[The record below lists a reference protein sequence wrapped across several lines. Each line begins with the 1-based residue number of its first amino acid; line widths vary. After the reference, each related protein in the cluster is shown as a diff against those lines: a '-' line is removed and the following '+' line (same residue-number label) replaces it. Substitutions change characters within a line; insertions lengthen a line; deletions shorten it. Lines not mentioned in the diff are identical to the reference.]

1 MRTPP
6 ECKSTP
12 EACVPILSG
21 DEILTRENFLFG
33 IIGVLLG
40 FILGFMLHGV
50 MSQRDAERASASTQ
64 QRPQMPTD
72 HPPIDNAGS
81 GNPQQT
87 MEQVQQTIARA
98 RNNPKDFDAQIMA
111 ARLEYQIQQYD
122 EAIKFLLTAN
132 QIKPDN
138 YDVLVM
144 LGEANMDAQH
154 WDAAEKWYK
163 AAQTKNSKDVAVAA
177 SLAFVGLQ
185 RGDVKAA
192 ERAIA
197 NLEKL
202 SPDSPDLQNFKSKL
216 N

>member
-1 MRTPP
+1 M
-6 ECKSTP
+6 
-12 EACVPILSG
+12 
-21 DEILTRENFLFG
+21 TRENFLFA

-50 MSQRDAERASASTQ
+50 MSQRDAERAAAATQ
-64 QRPQMPTD
+64 PRQDLPAD
-72 HPPIDNAGS
+72 HPPITDGAG
-81 GNPQQT
+81 NQQQS

-98 RNNPKDFDAQIMA
+98 RSNPKDFDAQIMA

-132 QIKPDN
+132 QLKPDN

-163 AAQTKNSKDVAVAA
+163 AAQVKNPKDLPVAA
-177 SLAFVGLQ
+177 SLAYIGLQ
-185 RGDVKAA
+185 KGDVKAA

-202 SPDSPDLQNFKSKL
+202 APDSPDLQNFKNKL
-216 N
+216 SELKSAQGK

>member
-1 MRTPP
+1 
-6 ECKSTP
+6 
-12 EACVPILSG
+12 
-21 DEILTRENFLFG
+21 LTRENFLFA

-64 QRPQMPTD
+64 TRSELPAD

-81 GNPQQT
+81 GNSQQS
-87 MEQVQQTIARA
+87 MEQVQQTIANA

-132 QIKPDN
+132 QLKPDN

-163 AAQTKNSKDVAVAA
+163 AAQTKNPKDVTVAA
-177 SLAFVGLQ
+177 SLAFVALQ
-185 RGDVKAA
+185 RGDVKVA
-192 ERAIA
+192 EQAIA
-197 NLEKL
+197 NLQKL
-202 SPDSPDLQNFKSKL
+202 SPDSPDLQNFKTKL
-216 N
+216 NELKSGQSK

>member
-1 MRTPP
+1 M
-6 ECKSTP
+6 
-12 EACVPILSG
+12 
-21 DEILTRENFLFG
+21 TRENFLFA

-40 FILGFMLHGV
+40 FIFGFMLHGV
-50 MSQRDAERASASTQ
+50 MSQRDAERAAASTQ
-64 QRPQMPTD
+64 QRQQLPAD
-72 HPPIDNAGS
+72 HPPIDNAGA
-81 GNPQQT
+81 GNQQQS

-144 LGEANMDAQH
+144 LGEANMDARH

-163 AAQTKNSKDVAVAA
+163 AAQAKNPKDLAVAA
-177 SLAFVGLQ
+177 SLAFISLQ
-185 RGDVKAA
+185 REDVKAA

-202 SPDSPDLQNFKSKL
+202 SPDSPDLQNFRNRLAELKSAQGK
-216 N
+216 

>member
-1 MRTPP
+1 
-6 ECKSTP
+6 
-12 EACVPILSG
+12 
-21 DEILTRENFLFG
+21 LTRENFLFA

-50 MSQRDAERASASTQ
+50 MSQRDAERAAASTEQRQ
-64 QRPQMPTD
+64 QLPSD

-87 MEQVQQTIARA
+87 MEQVQETIARA

-132 QIKPDN
+132 QLKPDN

-177 SLAFVGLQ
+177 SLAFVSLQ

-202 SPDSPDLQNFKSKL
+202 SPDSPDLQNFKKRLDELKSGQSK
-216 N
+216 

>member
-1 MRTPP
+1 M
-6 ECKSTP
+6 
-12 EACVPILSG
+12 
-21 DEILTRENFLFG
+21 TRENFLFA

-64 QRPQMPTD
+64 TRPELPSD

-81 GNPQQT
+81 GNQQS
-87 MEQVQQTIARA
+87 MEQVQQTIANA

-132 QIKPDN
+132 QLKPDN

-163 AAQTKNSKDVAVAA
+163 AAQTKNPKDVTVAA
-177 SLAFVGLQ
+177 SLAFVALQ
-185 RGDVKAA
+185 RGDAKVA
-192 ERAIA
+192 EQAIA
-197 NLEKL
+197 NLQKL
-202 SPDSPDLQNFKSKL
+202 SPDSPDLQNFKTKL
-216 N
+216 NELKSGQSK

>member
-1 MRTPP
+1 
-6 ECKSTP
+6 
-12 EACVPILSG
+12 
-21 DEILTRENFLFG
+21 LTRENFLFA

-50 MSQRDAERASASTQ
+50 MSQRDAERASAPTEQRQ
-64 QRPQMPTD
+64 QLPTD
-72 HPPIDNAGS
+72 HPPINNAGS
-81 GNPQQT
+81 GNPQET

-132 QIKPDN
+132 QLRPDA

-163 AAQTKNSKDVAVAA
+163 AAQVKNSKDVAVAA
-177 SLAFVGLQ
+177 SLAFIGLQ

-202 SPDSPDLQNFKSKL
+202 SPDSPDLQSFKSKL
-216 N
+216 NELKSGQK

>member
-1 MRTPP
+1 M
-6 ECKSTP
+6 
-12 EACVPILSG
+12 
-21 DEILTRENFLFG
+21 TRENFLFA

-50 MSQRDAERASASTQ
+50 MSQRDAERAAASTEQRQ
-64 QRPQMPTD
+64 QLPAD
-72 HPPIDNAGS
+72 HPPIDNTG
-81 GNPQQT
+81 GGDQQQS

-132 QIKPDN
+132 QLKPDN

-154 WDAAEKWYK
+154 WDAAEKWYN
-163 AAQTKNSKDVAVAA
+163 AAQANNAKDVAVAA
-177 SLAFVGLQ
+177 SLAVVRLQ
-185 RGDVKAA
+185 RGDVKTA

-202 SPDSPDLQNFKSKL
+202 SPDSPDLQNFKNKLTELKAGQSK
-216 N
+216 

>member
-1 MRTPP
+1 
-6 ECKSTP
+6 
-12 EACVPILSG
+12 
-21 DEILTRENFLFG
+21 LTRENFLFG

-50 MSQRDAERASASTQ
+50 MSQRDAERAAASTQ
-64 QRPQMPTD
+64 QRPPMPAD
-72 HPPIDNAGS
+72 HPPISTDGS
-81 GNPQQT
+81 GNQQS
-87 MEQVQQTIARA
+87 MEQVQQTIAKA

-132 QIKPDN
+132 QLKPDN

-163 AAQTKNSKDVAVAA
+163 AAQTKNPKDVAVAA

-202 SPDSPDLQNFKSKL
+202 SPDSPDLQNFKNKL
-216 N
+216 NELKSGQAK

>member
-1 MRTPP
+1 M
-6 ECKSTP
+6 
-12 EACVPILSG
+12 
-21 DEILTRENFLFG
+21 TRENFLFA

-50 MSQRDAERASASTQ
+50 MSQRDAERSAATTQ
-64 QRPQMPTD
+64 QRPQMPAD
-72 HPPIDNAGS
+72 HPPIDNAGE
-81 GNPQQT
+81 GDQQQS
-87 MEQVQQTIARA
+87 MEQVQQTIAKA

-132 QIKPDN
+132 QLKPDN

-163 AAQTKNSKDVAVAA
+163 AAQAKNPKDVSVAA
-177 SLAFVGLQ
+177 SLAFVALQ
-185 RGDVKAA
+185 RGDVKTA

-202 SPDSPDLQNFKSKL
+202 SPDSPDIQNFKNKL
-216 N
+216 TELKAKSG

>member
-1 MRTPP
+1 M
-6 ECKSTP
+6 
-12 EACVPILSG
+12 
-21 DEILTRENFLFG
+21 TRENFLFA

-50 MSQRDAERASASTQ
+50 MSQRDAERAAASTE
-64 QRPQMPTD
+64 QRQPLPAD

-87 MEQVQQTIARA
+87 MEQVQATIARA
-98 RNNPKDFDAQIMA
+98 RSDPKDFDAQIMA

-132 QIKPDN
+132 QLRPD
-138 YDVLVM
+138 DTEVLLM
-144 LGEANMDAQH
+144 LGAANAQAGH
-154 WDAAEKWYK
+154 WDAAERWYR
-163 AAQTKNSKDVAVAA
+163 AALVKNPKDVAVAT
-177 SLAFVGLQ
+177 SVAFITLQ

-202 SPDSPDLQNFKSKL
+202 APDSPDLASFKTKLDELKSGQSK
-216 N
+216 

>member
-1 MRTPP
+1 M
-6 ECKSTP
+6 
-12 EACVPILSG
+12 
-21 DEILTRENFLFG
+21 TRENFLFS

-64 QRPQMPTD
+64 QRQQLPAD
-72 HPPIDNAGS
+72 HPPVDGTDSS
-81 GNPQQT
+81 GDQQQQ
-87 MEQVQQTIARA
+87 MQQVQQTIAKA
-98 RNNPKDFDAQIMA
+98 RNDPKDFDAQIVA
-111 ARLEYQIQQYD
+111 ARLEYQIGQYD

-132 QIKPDN
+132 QLKPDN

-154 WDAAEKWYK
+154 WDAADKWYK
-163 AAQTKNSKDVAVAA
+163 AAQAKNPKDVAVAA

-185 RGDVKAA
+185 RGDVKDA

-202 SPDSPDLQNFKSKL
+202 SPDSSDLQNFKNKLAELKSGQSK
-216 N
+216 

>member
-1 MRTPP
+1 M
-6 ECKSTP
+6 
-12 EACVPILSG
+12 
-21 DEILTRENFLFG
+21 TRENFLFA

-50 MSQRDAERASASTQ
+50 MSQRDAERASASTEQRQ
-64 QRPQMPTD
+64 QLPTD
-72 HPPIDNAGS
+72 HPPIDNAGA

-132 QIKPDN
+132 QLRPDA

-163 AAQTKNSKDVAVAA
+163 AAQVKNSKDVAVAA
-177 SLAFVGLQ
+177 SLAFIGLQ

-202 SPDSPDLQNFKSKL
+202 SPDSPDLQNFKNKL
-216 N
+216 NELKASQSK